1 MLIQEVREDR
11 VLECNFFHTLEGS
24 AGFAVMTNSFN
35 FFVVGDSDRPKDEI
49 RVSKLATF
57 PGKQSTCILC
67 LAYILA
73 QDADCDIETQW
84 YSNIEWFRYY
94 ARNLQ

>member
-1 MLIQEVREDR
+1 MFYKRGNVLLIQEVREDR

-35 FFVVGDSDRPKDEI
+35 FFIVGDSDRPKDEI

-57 PGKQSTCILC
+57 PCKLITSVL
-67 LAYILA
+67 LY
-73 QDADCDIETQW
+73 
-84 YSNIEWFRYY
+84 
-94 ARNLQ
+94 